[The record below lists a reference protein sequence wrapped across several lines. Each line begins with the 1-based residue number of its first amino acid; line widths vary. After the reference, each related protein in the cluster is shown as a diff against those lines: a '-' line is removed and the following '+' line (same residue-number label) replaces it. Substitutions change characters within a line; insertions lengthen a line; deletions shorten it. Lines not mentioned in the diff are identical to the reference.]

1 MEETSCLIV
10 FEKSMEHRYA
20 QMATIHGFSLH
31 TVGMDNTWQNSLF
44 ENLKLRIRS
53 KRIVKEKA
61 DVLFKNLRKGNFKN
75 IYLSNAEGY
84 ISKNLIHSIRKEFPS
99 LKLIALQ
106 HGVFPLKQELSKEFI
121 RKTINKV
128 VYGLTGIFPLGAG
141 FGGLVLDGYYVYS
154 NREKDFLVSRKGWD
168 PSNVLVDIRFI
179 KPEVYNEYVTLKKT
193 YNKDGPTAVFLLQG
207 LHLAGLCSLKNET
220 NLIEQTIKHLSER
233 YKNVLLKE
241 HPACKGRLDS
251 LMLPEN
257 VSEES
262 SLFEAF
268 SKANDAYSFFS
279 TALIDAK
286 IFNLKTFGIS
296 SKHIK
301 VDEEIYDNFDIK
313 IDFEKTIAS

>member
-1 MEETSCLIV
+1 MEKTSCLVV

-31 TVGMDNTWQNSLF
+31 KVGLDNTWQNSLF

-53 KRIVKEKA
+53 KGLLKEKA
-61 DVLFKNLRKGNFKN
+61 NVLFKNLRKNNFKN
-75 IYLSNAEGY
+75 IYLSSAEGY
-84 ISKNLIHSIRKEFPS
+84 ICKNLVHSIREEFPS

-106 HGVFPLKQELSKEFI
+106 HGVFPLKQEFYKEFI
-121 RKTINKV
+121 RKTINV
-128 VYGLTGIFPLGAG
+128 VAYGLTGVFPLGAG
-141 FGGLVLDGYYVYS
+141 FGGLNLDGYYVYS
-154 NREKDFLVSRKGWD
+154 NREKEFLVSKKGWD
-168 PSNVLVDIRFI
+168 PSNVLVDIKFI
-179 KPEVYNEYVTLKKT
+179 KPEVYNEYITLKQNYK
-193 YNKDGPTAVFLLQG
+193 KDGPTAVFLLQG
-207 LHLAGLCSLKNET
+207 LHLAGLCSLENET
-220 NLIEQTIKHLSER
+220 RLIEQTILYLSER
-233 YKNVLLKE
+233 YKNVIIKE

-251 LMLPEN
+251 LVLPKN

-286 IFNLKTFGIS
+286 IFNLKTIGIS

-301 VDEEIYDNFDIK
+301 VDEEIYDNFDIN
-313 IDFEKTIAS
+313 IDFEKTIAT